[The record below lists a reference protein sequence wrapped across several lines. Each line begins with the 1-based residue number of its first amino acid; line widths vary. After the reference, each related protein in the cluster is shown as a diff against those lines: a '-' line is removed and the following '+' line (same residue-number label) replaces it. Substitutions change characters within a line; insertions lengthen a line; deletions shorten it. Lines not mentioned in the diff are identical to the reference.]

1 MSTDKQPQR
10 RVEIVRFGTGETVE
24 SFDASD
30 YSERQI
36 ERLISGMSIN
46 LNHDEFYIQERRND

>member
-24 SFDASD
+24 SFDVSD

>member
-1 MSTDKQPQR
+1 MSIDKQPQR
-10 RVEIVRFGTGETVE
+10 LVEIIRFGTGETVE
-24 SFDASD
+24 SFDVTD

>member
-10 RVEIVRFGTGETVE
+10 LVEIIRFGTGEAVE
-24 SFDASD
+24 SFDVTD

-36 ERLISGMSIN
+36 ERLMSGMSIN

>member
-1 MSTDKQPQR
+1 MSIDKQPQR
-10 RVEIVRFGTGETVE
+10 RIEIIRFGTGEAVE
-24 SFDASD
+24 SFDVSD

-46 LNHDEFYIQERRND
+46 LNHDEFYIQERHND

>member
-10 RVEIVRFGTGETVE
+10 LVEIIRFGTGETVE
-24 SFDASD
+24 SFDVTD